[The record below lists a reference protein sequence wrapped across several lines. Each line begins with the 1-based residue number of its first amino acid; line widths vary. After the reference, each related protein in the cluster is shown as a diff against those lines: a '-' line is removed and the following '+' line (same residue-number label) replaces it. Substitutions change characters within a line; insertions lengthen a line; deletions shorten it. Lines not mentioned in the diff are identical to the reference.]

1 MQLQAAEG
9 TPKICTHM
17 LIILLHLHIYI
28 SSALACSFFFQ
39 SQALCRPCNPQCF
52 RTSCLCTSSSCT
64 SSCTT
69 SCTASALYLHELFV
83 HALHHPAL
91 HLARHLHDIC
101 TTSALYLHELFVHA
115 HHLLARHLARHLHDI
130 CTLSARAVCACTSS
144 SCTTSCT
151 TSCTASALYLHE
163 LFVHALHHP
172 ALHLA
177 RHLAR
182 HLHYICTSCLCM
194 HFIILQFIM
203 FTCNHCNCR
212 RQRISS
218 KICPTHMPVF
228 LPDPGPVPTAQPTL
242 LSHELFVH
250 ALHHLALHLARH
262 LHELFVHALHHVYM
276 QPLQLQTAEGKFQD
290 LPDSHAC
297 FSSRPRPCADHA
309 THSDFARAV
318 CACTASCFHA
328 TTAFA
333 DSRG

>member
-91 HLARHLHDIC
+91 HLARHL
-101 TTSALYLHELFVHA
+101 
-115 HHLLARHLARHLHDI
+115 
-130 CTLSARAVCACTSS
+130 
-144 SCTTSCT
+144 
-151 TSCTASALYLHE
+151 
-163 LFVHALHHP
+163 
-172 ALHLA
+172 
-177 RHLAR
+177 AR

-212 RQRISS
+212 RQRVSS

-228 LPDPGPVPTAQPTL
+228 LPDPGPVPTMQPTVI
-242 LSHELFVH
+242 SHELFVH
-250 ALHHLALHLARH
+250 ALHHV
-262 LHELFVHALHHVYM
+262 FM
-276 QPLQLQTAEGKFQD
+276 QPLHLQTAEGKLQD
-290 LPDSHAC
+290 LPDPGPVPTAQQPLLQRFRIPKPDQQTTLSGAC
-297 FSSRPRPCADHA
+297 KC
-309 THSDFARAV
+309 
-318 CACTASCFHA
+318 
-328 TTAFA
+328 
-333 DSRG
+333 

>member
-83 HALHHPAL
+83 HALHHPA
-91 HLARHLHDIC
+91 I
-101 TTSALYLHELFVHA
+101 
-115 HHLLARHLARHLHDI
+115 
-130 CTLSARAVCACTSS
+130 
-144 SCTTSCT
+144 
-151 TSCTASALYLHE
+151 
-163 LFVHALHHP
+163 
-172 ALHLA
+172 
-177 RHLAR
+177 
-182 HLHYICTSCLCM
+182 
-194 HFIILQFIM
+194 
-203 FTCNHCNCR
+203 
-212 RQRISS
+212 
-218 KICPTHMPVF
+218 
-228 LPDPGPVPTAQPTL
+228 
-242 LSHELFVH
+242 
-250 ALHHLALHLARH
+250 
-262 LHELFVHALHHVYM
+262 HHVYM
-276 QPLQLQTAEGKFQD
+276 QPLQLQTAENKLQN
-290 LPDSHAC
+290 LPDPHAC

>member
-1 MQLQAAEG
+1 LHG
-9 TPKICTHM
+9 ICT
-17 LIILLHLHIYI
+17 L
-28 SSALACSFFFQ
+28 SARAVC
-39 SQALCRPCNPQCF
+39 A
-52 RTSCLCTSSSCT
+52 CTSSSCT

-69 SCTASALYLHELFV
+69 SCTTSALHLHELFV

-91 HLARHLHDIC
+91 
-101 TTSALYLHELFVHA
+101 
-115 HHLLARHLARHLHDI
+115 HLARHLHDI

>member
-1 MQLQAAEG
+1 
-9 TPKICTHM
+9 M
-17 LIILLHLHIYI
+17 LIFLPVPGPVPTMQPTVL
-28 SSALACSFFFQ
+28 S
-39 SQALCRPCNPQCF
+39 
-52 RTSCLCTSSSCT
+52 
-64 SSCTT
+64 
-69 SCTASALYLHELFV
+69 HELFV
-83 HALHHPAL
+83 HFIILHFI
-91 HLARHLHDIC
+91 LHDI
-101 TTSALYLHELFVHA
+101 LHG
-115 HHLLARHLARHLHDI
+115 I

-144 SCTTSCT
+144 SCTSSCT
-151 TSCTASALYLHE
+151 TS
-163 LFVHALHHP
+163 
-172 ALHLA
+172 
-177 RHLAR
+177 AR
-182 HLHYICTSCLCM
+182 HLHFICTSCLCM